1 MLSSIE
7 LFLLTSQHFNNQIH
21 ISTEFLD
28 MIEVCYCHYWH
39 ILITVHLWYKVH
51 VTGKI
56 FSVGRKKWGHHR
68 HNFFWSLMNL
78 RQKLSIA
85 QQKTDSCS
93 KLYFQCFHMIPSPF
107 TYHIHLFCLTE
118 TMKIAFCPHFTL
130 QYQQL
135 LVQAALYPHKH
146 VTLKHLLLQMTTD
159 CKWWCRSTRI
169 RNCSVYLK

>member
-1 MLSSIE
+1 MSYFYLHLSTSTIKSISV
-7 LFLLTSQHFNNQIH
+7 LSFLTWSRFATVI
-21 ISTEFLD
+21 IGT
-28 MIEVCYCHYWH
+28 YWSLS
-39 ILITVHLWYKVH
+39 ICDIRYMSLAR
-51 VTGKI
+51 
-56 FSVGRKKWGHHR
+56 FSLLEEKKWGHHR